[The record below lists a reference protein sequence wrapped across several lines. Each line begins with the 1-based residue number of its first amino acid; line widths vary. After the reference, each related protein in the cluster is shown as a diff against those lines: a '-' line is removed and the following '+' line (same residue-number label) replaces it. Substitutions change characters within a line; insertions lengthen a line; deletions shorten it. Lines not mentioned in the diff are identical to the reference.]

1 MLFNLIVL
9 LRALIL
15 CCPFLLPCYGVPR
28 GFVDEGVTVA
38 IAITGAFAPNPRQN
52 GKPMLLL
59 SSKEGVIHVIEN
71 PDESDDTMVV
81 LDIENRICH
90 NGERGLQ
97 SIRPHPDFAENR
109 YIYLFYSSLREGCLE
124 DINNGPPNRL
134 SRFTMDADT
143 LQIDVDSEVVLL
155 QVTPTLKRV
164 HNGGNIAFGVD
175 RKLYVTTGD
184 GGSRNPAVSQDLGH
198 LHGKILRL
206 NDDGSIPT
214 DNPYAH
220 EGVACGEIGGY
231 IKNGICSEV

>member
-1 MLFNLIVL
+1 MMCTSISL
-9 LRALIL
+9 LGSLLWTYHFFSTCNAL
-15 CCPFLLPCYGVPR
+15 PR

-59 SSKEGVIHVIEN
+59 SSKEGIVRVLED
-71 PDESDDTMVV
+71 PDESDETMVV
-81 LDIENRICH
+81 LDIEDRICH

-109 YIYLFYSSLREGCLE
+109 FIYLFYASLREGCLE
-124 DINNGPPNRL
+124 DINDGPPNRL
-134 SRFTMDADT
+134 SRFTMDANT
-143 LQIDVDSEVVLL
+143 LQIDVDSEVVIL

-206 NDDGSIPT
+206 NDDGTVPN
-214 DNPYAH
+214 DNPFAY
-220 EGVACGEIGGY
+220 EGVACGKNGGY

>member
-1 MLFNLIVL
+1 MKSNSISHLG
-9 LRALIL
+9 ALIL
-15 CCPFLLPCYGVPR
+15 SCLFCLSCYAVPR

-38 IAITGAFAPNPRQN
+38 VAITGAFAPNPRQN

-59 SSKEGVIHVIEN
+59 SSKEGIIRVLED
-71 PDESDDTMVV
+71 PDESDETMVV

-109 YIYLFYSSLREGCLE
+109 YIYLFYARLKEGCLE
-124 DINNGPPNRL
+124 DINDGPPNRL
-134 SRFTMDADT
+134 SRFTMDANT
-143 LQIDVDSEVVLL
+143 LQIDVDSEVVIL

-206 NDDGSIPT
+206 NDDGTVPN
-214 DNPYAH
+214 DNPFAN

-231 IKNGICSEV
+231 IQNGICSEV